1 MKTLR
6 ELTQKKIEDE
16 KNLTVVIDCEHAY
29 AILKVWL
36 DNFWD
41 EVRGE
46 QMPSG
51 LPESPRASVLLRC
64 LVNIATYTQLICEQL
79 NFVQEELTKDEVQSV
94 GQSLQARMLHILN
107 DILYRTRSSPSLQ
120 KDGPLQYSCDFDQ
133 ASLRNMKGVVDEL
146 RTVTR
151 T

>member
-29 AILKVWL
+29 AIIKVWL

-46 QMPSG
+46 KRPD
-51 LPESPRASVLLRC
+51 VLLRC
-64 LVNIATYTQLICEQL
+64 LVEIATSTQLVCEQL
-79 NFVQEELTKDEVQSV
+79 NFVQEELTEDEVQSL
-94 GQSLQARMLHILN
+94 GQSLQTRMLHVLN
-107 DILYRTRSSPSLQ
+107 DVLYRTRSSPSLQ
-120 KDGPLQYSCDFDQ
+120 KDGPSQYSCDFDPAQ
-133 ASLRNMKGVVDEL
+133 LYNMKDMADEL

-151 T
+151 TQ